1 MTNKKKL
8 SVTRVA
14 VLDDHPLIR
23 KALQYSLEAEQDIE
37 VVGVFKNREEAIPA
51 LESGNIDLLVLDYLL
66 READLDGLQLIKHL
80 RLRFPLL
87 KILVSSAVESPAIV
101 QLVIKAGVKGFIGKS
116 KEQEELIDAIRHV
129 AGGKRYLSADMQLE
143 LDKFHETDKEMISYL
158 EPREEGEDI
167 EVLIRELS
175 PRELEVVRCYL
186 AGLSIT
192 QIAAK
197 YNRSRKTISGQKQ
210 TALRK
215 LGLRSDVELFRFKDL
230 VAGPF

>member
-8 SVTRVA
+8 SVLKVA

-23 KALQYSLEAEQDIE
+23 KALQYSLEAEAGIE
-37 VVGVFKNREEAIPA
+37 VVGVFKNREEAMPA
-51 LESGNIDLLVLDYLL
+51 LETGNIDLLILDYLL

-80 RLRFPLL
+80 RVRFPQL
-87 KILVSSAVESPAIV
+87 KILVSSSVESPAVV
-101 QLVIKAGVKGFIGKS
+101 QLVIKAGVKGYIGKS
-116 KEQEELIDAIRHV
+116 KEHEELVEAIRQV
-129 AGGKRYLSADMQLE
+129 GAGKRYLTADMQLE
-143 LDKFHETDKEMISYL
+143 LDKFHETDKEMLSYV
-158 EPREEGEDI
+158 EPRKEGDDI
-167 EVLIRELS
+167 EVMIRQLS
-175 PRELEVVRCYL
+175 AREMEVVRCYL

-230 VAGPF
+230 VAGL